1 MKYVLRCKESDRVVA
16 TAESFSSLMKVR
28 LAEDLIDSTY
38 IDMETAFAASNDAVH
53 HAEAAQY

>member
-38 IDMETAFAASNDAVH
+38 IDMETANDAVH